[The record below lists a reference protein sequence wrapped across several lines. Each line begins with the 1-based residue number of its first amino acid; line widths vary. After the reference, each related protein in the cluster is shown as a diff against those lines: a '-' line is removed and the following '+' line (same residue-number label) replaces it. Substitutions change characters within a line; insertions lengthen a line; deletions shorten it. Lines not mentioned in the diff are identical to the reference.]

1 VVIRATK
8 RHNSAMRALTT
19 DLSREDERPY
29 FLWDE
34 DRSVSEFRSALAE
47 ADAPGRYRLV
57 GKLMREA
64 RDTDVW
70 RFVTPH
76 EVWNDFAS
84 IQPYLGRRRAF
95 WVYLLTGWQRDGFLA

>member
-1 VVIRATK
+1 MAIHRTAG
-8 RHNSAMRALTT
+8 HNSLVRPLTT

-34 DRSVSEFRSALAE
+34 DCSVADFRRALSGAGTNE
-47 ADAPGRYRLV
+47 RRRLI

-70 RFVTPH
+70 AFVTPE
-76 EVWNDFAS
+76 EVWADFGA
-84 IQPYLGRRRAF
+84 IQPYLGRRRSF
-95 WVYLLTGWQRDGFLA
+95 WAYLLTGWHRDGLLA